1 MKGESAIEANLTD
14 PTTNLVG
21 WVKQTNLLNLYPLV
35 WADLKSTTSH
45 AVDRLRGPTK
55 R

>member
-1 MKGESAIEANLTD
+1 MKGESAIETNLTG

-21 WVKQTNLLNLYPLV
+21 WVKQTNLLNLYPHLFG
-35 WADLKSTTSH
+35 LTSK
-45 AVDRLRGPTK
+45 APLRT